1 MMTVTATEI
10 QNHFGKY
17 LQMAQSGEEI
27 IILRNGKEMAR
38 LISREKNVSFL
49 TDSIVGVLKNDYDDK
64 AARAERVKRYD
75 SAD

>member
-10 QNHFGKY
+10 QNNFGKY

-64 AARAERVKRYD
+64 SARAERVKRYD

>member
-1 MMTVTATEI
+1 MTTVTATEI
-10 QNHFGKY
+10 QNNFGKY

-38 LISREKNVSFL
+38 LISREKSVSFL

-64 AARAERVKRYD
+64 AVRAERISKYEGD
-75 SAD
+75 D

>member
-1 MMTVTATEI
+1 MTTVTATEI
-10 QNHFGKY
+10 QNNFGKY

-38 LISREKNVSFL
+38 LISREKSVSFL

-64 AARAERVKRYD
+64 AVRTERISKYEGD
-75 SAD
+75 D